1 MTGTFLD
8 RVLGVRFNGLGNIRS
23 IDSSDG
29 GQHMMQTAELQFP
42 RLVAG
47 EHSLGECSPSPSLKG
62 SLMSERR
69 CVERSEGRDCL
80 TASLWLTSLQR
91 PGVFEVVPTGNISRS
106 GMQMV
111 TQELWKPAERV
122 LLSSPPG
129 FCVQGS
135 VVYCNKLPSDDY
147 VLGISLDAPIQDW
160 IETLGFGES

>member
-1 MTGTFLD
+1 MT
-8 RVLGVRFNGLGNIRS
+8 
-23 IDSSDG
+23 
-29 GQHMMQTAELQFP
+29 QTAELDFP
-42 RLVAG
+42 QIVTREHSFEDCSSSPPVAG
-47 EHSLGECSPSPSLKG
+47 LLVGASRSFG
-62 SLMSERR
+62 
-69 CVERSEGRDCL
+69 RSEARDRL
-80 TASLWLTSLQR
+80 SASLWVTSLQR
-91 PGVFEVVPTGNISRS
+91 PGVFEVVPTENISRS